1 MGKENL
7 FSTKRELTGEQ
18 MLENAINRRQIQR
31 QNRIALAEAN
41 KLSNSTTDF
50 TTTMEAANLE
60 AEENARKS
68 IALEN
73 AYYAQGSK
81 NIVKQQLGM
90 RSRLV
95 QEGTEQV
102 FNKVIGE
109 MIYESY
115 WLDDPVKESTAEQ
128 IAESIGNVW
137 DYIEEN
143 CKDSKVTESKQSK
156 FLKGVRAVIEEVVKE
171 ATDRIVQE
179 AIETNSAFSEFELN
193 EEEELKLDEKL
204 CDLGKDE
211 IISLIKDKVAHV
223 VQDEKEKGK
232 ERSEMFTEI
241 DQAIKAEEEG
251 EDEEPED
258 EEETSTEE
266 SFIPTLEGATWES
279 LKIAFGSLKSRG
291 SKLLKEANKNF
302 SAGNYDVAKKKYTE
316 AKDIF
321 EKVKVQLKEIEDTSG
336 GNFASWLI
344 DMNVGLSAIL
354 RFCDLGNTRGRTLF
368 KPSKSD
374 DDGDSF
380 NTIKSTIILNMN
392 TCIKYC
398 NKRIG
403 ECNSSKKNITES
415 MDIASALSLDNTDMR
430 YTASERYISN
440 ILESGAPFNVFED
453 NSWNEFKS
461 YVSLTCKKIKN
472 ILITANAPESYCAA
486 KTLIDDLCSR
496 LSSVP
501 EDIPADVK
509 EFVNAMVS
517 MIYGVV
523 PTGDVIISRLGGM
536 MGSPDLA
543 TPAINVGLISWAD
556 IFVNIK
562 TNLSS
567 VRAYCE
573 TKCISV
579 PMGEVGTG
587 VVTKTTLESLI
598 AEKKNRIMN
607 RNIGSSLFEA
617 MMLGNLSETAKVAM
631 ESSVKVGD
639 DEVEDAALI
648 ETLLQYTVFE
658 TLDTL
663 GIYKF
668 KLNDIK
674 GIKRDFV
681 SGITEATTPVYGDSD
696 KQTMSNGPDKT
707 GKKKIRINTR
717 KMKVKSELKKTTE
730 SILIESNFSDIKPD
744 RKTTKQMKIEE
755 GVISSIYPLVSKHM
769 LRNTETVHLFFRI
782 DGKDMLANMIF
793 FDKKGNKSF
802 GKDVV
807 KDFPKVIQEIE
818 YSVWR
823 LFKTPILGIQ
833 RKGVGIS
840 LYPKTKEYMIVYN

>member
-1 MGKENL
+1 MATENL
-7 FSTKRELTGEQ
+7 FSTERELTGNQ

-31 QNRIALAEAN
+31 QNRMALTEAN
-41 KLSNSTTDF
+41 KLSSSNPDF
-50 TTTMEAANLE
+50 VSTMESANAE
-60 AEENARKS
+60 AEEQARKS

-81 NIVKQQLGM
+81 NIAKQQLGM

-115 WLDDPVKESTAEQ
+115 WLDEPVKESTAEQ

-137 DYIEEN
+137 DYIEDN
-143 CKDSKVTESKQSK
+143 CKGSIVYESNQSK
-156 FLKGVRAVIEEVVKE
+156 FLKGVRSVIEEVVKE
-171 ATDRIVQE
+171 AAERITQE

-193 EEEELKLDEKL
+193 EEEENKLDEKL

-232 ERSEMFTEI
+232 QRSEMFTEI
-241 DQAIKAEEEG
+241 DQAIKAEEDSEG
-251 EDEEPED
+251 EEEPTD
-258 EEETSTEE
+258 DEETSTEE
-266 SFIPTLEGATWES
+266 SVIPTLEGATWES
-279 LKIAFGSLKSRG
+279 LKVAFGTLKSRG

-302 SAGNYDVAKKKYTE
+302 SAGNYDVAKKKYIE

-321 EKVKVQLKEIEDTSG
+321 EKVKAQLKGIEDTSG
-336 GNFASWLI
+336 GNLASWFI
-344 DMNVGLSAIL
+344 DMNIGLSVIL
-354 RFCDLGNTRGRTLF
+354 RFCDLGNTRGRTLL

-380 NTIKSTIILNMN
+380 NTIKSTAIMNMN

-398 NKRIG
+398 NKRIS
-403 ECNSSKKNITES
+403 ECNSSKKNVTES

-430 YTASERYISN
+430 YSASERYISN
-440 ILESGAPFNVFED
+440 ILESGAPYNVFED

-472 ILITANAPESYCAA
+472 ILMVANTPEDYCAVKA
-486 KTLIDDLCSR
+486 IIDDLCNR

-501 EDIPADVK
+501 EDIPSDVK

-517 MIYGVV
+517 LIYGAV
-523 PTGDVIISRLGGM
+523 PSEEVIISRLGGM
-536 MGSPDLA
+536 MGSPDLT
-543 TPAINVGLISWAD
+543 TPSINVGLINWTD

-567 VRAYCE
+567 IKSYCE
-573 TKCISV
+573 TKCNPTTI
-579 PMGEVGTG
+579 EDNGTG
-587 VVTKTTLESLI
+587 VVAKTTLESLI

-607 RNIGSSLFEA
+607 RNIGGSLFEA
-617 MMLGNLSETAKVAM
+617 MMLGNLSETSKVAM
-631 ESSVKVGD
+631 ESSINIGD

-668 KLNDIK
+668 RLNDIK
-674 GIKRDFV
+674 GIKRDFI

-696 KQTMSNGPDKT
+696 RQTMSNGSDKT
-707 GKKKIRINTR
+707 GKKKVRINTR
-717 KMKVKSELKKTTE
+717 KMKSKGTPDGIGGVNE
-730 SILIESNFSDIKPD
+730 SVF
-744 RKTTKQMKIEE
+744 
-755 GVISSIYPLVSKHM
+755 
-769 LRNTETVHLFFRI
+769 
-782 DGKDMLANMIF
+782 
-793 FDKKGNKSF
+793 
-802 GKDVV
+802 
-807 KDFPKVIQEIE
+807 
-818 YSVWR
+818 
-823 LFKTPILGIQ
+823 
-833 RKGVGIS
+833 
-840 LYPKTKEYMIVYN
+840 